1 MKDFF
6 EKLTNLQTDANPLFG
21 KMTAQ
26 HMVEHLE
33 LIISYSDGTRKA
45 VLLTPQEKLGA
56 MKDFLMSDKELTQ
69 GFRSPFLP
77 QDGSLPDLHYTDIE
91 TAKKAL
97 QQSWNNF
104 ESYFAANPG
113 IIEMHPFF
121 GELNYNGWI
130 QFHKKHF
137 THHFKQF
144 GLL

>member
-6 EKLTNLQTDANPLFG
+6 EKLNTIQADSKPLFG

-33 LIISYSDGTRKA
+33 LILHYSNGTRKA
-45 VLLTPQEKLGA
+45 VLLTPQEKLGV

-77 QDGSLPDLHYTDIE
+77 QDGSLPGLNHTDIE

-97 QQSWNNF
+97 LHTWNNF
-104 ESYFAANPG
+104 ESYFGSNSG
-113 IIEMHPFF
+113 IKEMNPFF
-121 GELNYNGWI
+121 GELNYEEWI
-130 QFHKKHF
+130 RFHKKHF